1 MVKIHQEN
9 KMSNVVVVGTQW
21 GDEGK
26 GKVVDLLTSR
36 ADMVVR
42 FQGGNNAGHTLV
54 VNGKET
60 ICHLIPSGILHE
72 GKKCLIGNGVV
83 VDPEVLLEEINTL
96 TEKGIHISPQRL
108 SLSEKAHLIM
118 PYHKAID
125 LAREEAKGKH
135 KLGTTGRGIGPCYE
149 DKVGRTGIR
158 ALDLIESETLE
169 EKIRSNLKEK
179 NFFLSQFLDAE
190 PLEVRP
196 IVDQYLSM
204 AEILGPYITDVSS
217 EIDKAIRSGEKVLF
231 EGAQGTHL
239 DIDHGTYPFVT
250 SSNPVSGA
258 VCAGAGVGPDK
269 LHHIIGI
276 IKAYTTRVGA
286 GPFPTELLD
295 ETGDYIQ
302 KKGAEFG
309 ATTGRRRRCGW
320 LDLVMMRDSIR
331 LNGLSSFSVTKLD
344 VLTGLEK
351 IKICVAYDLQ
361 GKRIDYKP
369 ASLKKLDQCT
379 PIYEEM
385 TGWKEDISSARH
397 IDQLPQEARIYLERI
412 EQITGVPFSIIS
424 VGPVREQTIEL
435 KNPFLKESP

>member
-54 VNGKET
+54 VNGEQT

-108 SLSEKAHLIM
+108 FLSEKAHLIM

-158 ALDLIESETLE
+158 AIDLIESETLE

-179 NFFLSQFLDAE
+179 NFFLTQFLDAE
-190 PLEVRP
+190 PLEFRP
-196 IVDQYLSM
+196 IFDQYLSM
-204 AEILGPYITDVSS
+204 AEILRPYITDVSS

-258 VCAGAGVGPDK
+258 VCTGAGVGPDK

-295 ETGDYIQ
+295 ETGDYLQ

-344 VLTGLEK
+344 VLTGLETL
-351 IKICVAYDLQ
+351 KICVAYDLQ

-369 ASLKKLDQCT
+369 ASLKKLDQCA

-385 TGWKEDISSARH
+385 PGWKEEISSARH
-397 IDQLPQEARIYLERI
+397 IDQLPPEARVYLERI
-412 EQITGVPFSIIS
+412 EQITDVPFSIIS

>member
-135 KLGTTGRGIGPCYE
+135 SLGTTGRGIGPCYE
-149 DKVGRTGIR
+149 DKAGRTGIR
-158 ALDLIESETLE
+158 AIDLIESETLE
-169 EKIRSNLKEK
+169 EKIGSNLKEK
-179 NFFLSQFLDAE
+179 NFFLTQFLDAE

-204 AEILGPYITDVSS
+204 AEILRPYITDVSS

-258 VCAGAGVGPDK
+258 VCTGAGVGPDK

-295 ETGDYIQ
+295 ETGDYLQ

-344 VLTGLEK
+344 VLTGLETL
-351 IKICVAYDLQ
+351 KICVAYDLQ

-385 TGWKEDISSARH
+385 PGWKEEISSARH
-397 IDQLPQEARIYLERI
+397 IDQLPPEARVYLERI